1 MREILGHPIKQVKIL
16 VLRLVCHFA
25 RKHAKVDGMKK
36 PIGRPV
42 GSGTP
47 PETIAEAKRM
57 LRLGIPP
64 SQVSSELGVSLTKVY
79 EWRRA
84 IEEEEGR

>member
-1 MREILGHPIKQVKIL
+1 
-16 VLRLVCHFA
+16 
-25 RKHAKVDGMKK
+25 MKK

-42 GSGTP
+42 GSGLSKDVI
-47 PETIAEAKRM
+47 EEGKRM

-84 IEEEEGR
+84 IEEEDSPQ